1 MSLAVGSLFAGIGGF
16 DLAARWLGWRTL
28 WYSEIDPYASAVM
41 KKRFPD
47 AVNHGDVTQLRGS
60 QVARVDVLCGGFPCQ
75 DISLAGKGA
84 GIEGSRSGLWTH
96 YARIIDEV
104 RPSWVVVENVSALR
118 SRGLDRV
125 LGSLAALGYDA
136 EWHCIPAAY
145 VGAPHRR
152 DRIWIVAHPNAD
164 ESRSQGWDRAI
175 VRECARQQPVGPMG
189 ALADADRELL
199 DRSAPLRSS
208 RRAES
213 TNSGSREVVAH
224 TDRVVGN
231 ERGGSDPGQG
241 EGRRHADRSVV
252 GAHELADAECSGVSD
267 DRQREVV
274 GSPGS
279 MQREAPE
286 RERLWADARERHNAV
301 GVGEWW
307 QSEPDVGRVAHGV
320 PSRVDRLR
328 CLGNAIVPQVA
339 AFIFQAIYD
348 REIEMRLL

>member
-41 KKRFPD
+41 KKRFPE
-47 AVNHGDVTQLRGS
+47 AGNHGDVTQLRGS
-60 QVARVDVLCGGFPCQ
+60 HVARVDVLCGGFPCQ

-104 RPSWVVVENVSALR
+104 RPSWVVIENVSALR

-164 ESRSQGWDRAI
+164 ESGSQGWDRAI
-175 VRECARQQPVGPMG
+175 VRERARQQPVGPMG
-189 ALADADRELL
+189 ALADA
-199 DRSAPLRSS
+199 
-208 RRAES
+208 
-213 TNSGSREVVAH
+213 
-224 TDRVVGN
+224 DRVVGN

-274 GSPGS
+274 GSPDS
-279 MQREAPE
+279 KQREAPE

-307 QSEPDVGRVAHGV
+307 
-320 PSRVDRLR
+320 
-328 CLGNAIVPQVA
+328 
-339 AFIFQAIYD
+339 
-348 REIEMRLL
+348 

>member
-1 MSLAVGSLFAGIGGF
+1 VSLTVGSLFAGIGGF
-16 DLAARWLGWRTL
+16 DLAARWLGWRAL

-41 KKRFPD
+41 KKRFPE

-60 QVARVDVLCGGFPCQ
+60 QVARVEVLCGGFPCQ

-104 RPSWVVVENVSALR
+104 RPSWVVIENVSALR

-175 VRECARQQPVGPMG
+175 VRERARQQPVGPLG
-189 ALADADRELL
+189 ALADSTSVSESEPRHE
-199 DRSAPLRSS
+199 
-208 RRAES
+208 AEAERD
-213 TNSGSREVVAH
+213 SGNARLEFGGGGTRLNGAGTAQTVAH
-224 TDRVVGN
+224 TDSVVGN
-231 ERGGSDPGQG
+231 ERGGQ
-241 EGRRHADRSVV
+241 
-252 GAHELADAECSGVSD
+252 
-267 DRQREVV
+267 
-274 GSPGS
+274 
-279 MQREAPE
+279 
-286 RERLWADARERHNAV
+286 
-301 GVGEWW
+301 
-307 QSEPDVGRVAHGV
+307 
-320 PSRVDRLR
+320 
-328 CLGNAIVPQVA
+328 
-339 AFIFQAIYD
+339 
-348 REIEMRLL
+348 

>member
-1 MSLAVGSLFAGIGGF
+1 VSLAVGSLFAGIGGF

-60 QVARVDVLCGGFPCQ
+60 HVARVEVLCGGFPCQ

-175 VRECARQQPVGPMG
+175 VRECARQQPVGPLG
-189 ALADADRELL
+189 ALADA
-199 DRSAPLRSS
+199 
-208 RRAES
+208 
-213 TNSGSREVVAH
+213 
-224 TDRVVGN
+224 DRVVGN

-252 GAHELADAECSGVSD
+252 GANELADAECSGVSD

-307 QSEPDVGRVAHGV
+307 ESEPDVGRVAHGV

>member
-1 MSLAVGSLFAGIGGF
+1 VSLAVGSLFAGIGGF

-60 QVARVDVLCGGFPCQ
+60 HVARVDVLCGGFPCQ

-104 RPSWVVVENVSALR
+104 RPSWVVIENVSALR

-189 ALADADRELL
+189 ALADADR
-199 DRSAPLRSS
+199 
-208 RRAES
+208 
-213 TNSGSREVVAH
+213 
-224 TDRVVGN
+224 VVGN

-252 GAHELADAECSGVSD
+252 GAHELADAPSTERGAPQFQRVATPRWRAAELGEC
-267 DRQREVV
+267 
-274 GSPGS
+274 GSEARPGG
-279 MQREAPE
+279 
-286 RERLWADARERHNAV
+286 D
-301 GVGEWW
+301 WW

>member
-1 MSLAVGSLFAGIGGF
+1 
-16 DLAARWLGWRTL
+16 
-28 WYSEIDPYASAVM
+28 M

-60 QVARVDVLCGGFPCQ
+60 HVARVDVLCGGFPCQ

-104 RPSWVVVENVSALR
+104 RPSWVVIENVSALR

-175 VRECARQQPVGPMG
+175 VRERAGQQPAGPLG
-189 ALADADRELL
+189 A
-199 DRSAPLRSS
+199 
-208 RRAES
+208 
-213 TNSGSREVVAH
+213 
-224 TDRVVGN
+224 
-231 ERGGSDPGQG
+231 
-241 EGRRHADRSVV
+241 
-252 GAHELADAECSGVSD
+252 LADAECSGVSD

-307 QSEPDVGRVAHGV
+307 ESEPDVGRVAHGV

>member
-1 MSLAVGSLFAGIGGF
+1 VSLAVGSLFAGIGGF

-60 QVARVDVLCGGFPCQ
+60 HVARVDVLCGGFPCQ

-104 RPSWVVVENVSALR
+104 RPSWVVIENVSALR

-175 VRECARQQPVGPMG
+175 VRECARQQPVGPLG
-189 ALADADRELL
+189 ALADA
-199 DRSAPLRSS
+199 
-208 RRAES
+208 
-213 TNSGSREVVAH
+213 
-224 TDRVVGN
+224 DRVVGN

-252 GAHELADAECSGVSD
+252 GAHELAKTRPILYADSAGSHAPTLPGIHRGEESAGARHGESQRSD
-267 DRQREVV
+267 
-274 GSPGS
+274 
-279 MQREAPE
+279 
-286 RERLWADARERHNAV
+286 
-301 GVGEWW
+301 WW
-307 QSEPDVGRVAHGV
+307 ESEPDVGRVAHGV

>member
-1 MSLAVGSLFAGIGGF
+1 VSLAVGSLFAGIGGF

-60 QVARVDVLCGGFPCQ
+60 HVARVDVLCGGFPCQ

-104 RPSWVVVENVSALR
+104 RPSWVVIENVSALR

-189 ALADADRELL
+189 ALADADR
-199 DRSAPLRSS
+199 
-208 RRAES
+208 
-213 TNSGSREVVAH
+213 
-224 TDRVVGN
+224 VVGN

-252 GAHELADAECSGVSD
+252 GANELADAECSGVSD

-307 QSEPDVGRVAHGV
+307 ESEPDVGRVAHGV

>member
-60 QVARVDVLCGGFPCQ
+60 HVARVEVLCGGFPCQ

-104 RPSWVVVENVSALR
+104 RPSWVVIENVSALR

-175 VRECARQQPVGPMG
+175 VRECARQQPVGPLG
-189 ALADADRELL
+189 ALADA
-199 DRSAPLRSS
+199 
-208 RRAES
+208 
-213 TNSGSREVVAH
+213 
-224 TDRVVGN
+224 DRVVGN

-252 GAHELADAECSGVSD
+252 GANELADAECSGVSD

-307 QSEPDVGRVAHGV
+307 ESEPDVGRVAHGV

>member
-1 MSLAVGSLFAGIGGF
+1 VSLTVGSLFAGIGGF

-41 KKRFPD
+41 KKRFPE

-104 RPSWVVVENVSALR
+104 RPSWVVIENVSALR

-152 DRIWIVAHPNAD
+152 DRIWIVAHPDAD
-164 ESRSQGWDRAI
+164 ESGSQGRYRAI
-175 VRECARQQPVGPMG
+175 VRERAGQQPVGPLG
-189 ALADADRELL
+189 ALADSNCELL
-199 DRSAPLRSS
+199 DRSGALRSS
-208 RRAES
+208 RGAES

-224 TDRVVGN
+224 ADSVVGD
-231 ERGGSDPGQG
+231 ERGGGDPGQG
-241 EGRRHADRSVV
+241 EGRRHADRSAV
-252 GAHELADAECSGVSD
+252 GANELADSPSTERGAPQFQRVATPRWRAAELGEC
-267 DRQREVV
+267 
-274 GSPGS
+274 GSEARPGG
-279 MQREAPE
+279 
-286 RERLWADARERHNAV
+286 D
-301 GVGEWW
+301 WW